1 MRNVI
6 AGLIGL
12 VALGATAETVILYDD
27 GSQYTVKDSEHVYV
41 SNYRKLYQMKQYS
54 KGDIKLNK
62 VLPSDKRD
70 YVSVVE
76 PAGAVGSHE
85 WCESY
90 EPWSE
95 GLTFTMVSWQLGCDV
110 NDDGEYNMCDYYE
123 PTGIPSFEEM
133 EWQDRCNDGEPWDG
147 S

>member
-1 MRNVI
+1 MRALI
-6 AGLIGL
+6 ALTAL
-12 VALGATAETVILYDD
+12 VALGATAQTVILYDD
-27 GSQYTVKDSEHVYV
+27 GTQYTVKDSEHVYV
-41 SNYRKLYQMKQYS
+41 SNYRNLYQLKQYS

-70 YVSVVE
+70 YVAAVE
-76 PAGAVGSHE
+76 PVGAVGSHE

-95 GLTFTMVSWQLGCDV
+95 GLTFTQVHWNIACDI
-110 NDDGEYNMCDYYE
+110 NGDGEYNMCDYYE
-123 PTGIPSFEEM
+123 PTGISTFEEL
-133 EWQDRCNDGEPWDG
+133 EWQDKCNDGEPWDG

>member
-6 AGLIGL
+6 ASLIGL

-70 YVSVVE
+70 YVSAVE
-76 PAGAVGSHE
+76 PVGAVGSHE

-95 GLTFTMVSWQLGCDV
+95 GLTFTQVNWNLACDV
-110 NDDGEYNMCDYYE
+110 NGDGEYNMCDYYE